1 MDPRNLAWQGL
12 SDPNTS
18 ASRLQE
24 IAVQFP
30 EFHEAITKH
39 PNVYPELVQWI
50 TAQSAPSAPAGD
62 AGYGVVVNQIPE
74 TYGVVTP
81 ENLTPSADPA
91 FGAPAGTESNGQIPG
106 GYAPVTDAY
115 VEENKPKSRLPKILT
130 VSAVSVLLV
139 ALVGG
144 LIFWFA
150 IGRKITGSAS
160 PEAAVEK
167 LIDSV
172 ISLDQYSLY
181 GSIAPS
187 EMAPLLEV
195 VSAAEDKFEGTG
207 YADTW
212 EYAERIHS
220 ALDITVSNLET
231 QTVELAEG
239 ITRIDIV
246 GGAIEIRG
254 DETELRGILTEIVEG
269 TFDSLEGAEF
279 TDDMRNEMELGM
291 DEFFNEQWPVT
302 ADLNDL
308 FVQLTPE
315 EREWFPGIPMV
326 TVQEGG
332 SWYVS
337 PLLTLGE
344 FARIGM
350 EASGNVSAGG
360 YQYGSVPDAA
370 EAATPEE
377 AVATLTAGI
386 ENLVH
391 TGDAEDLA
399 AALSLPERR
408 LLGLHSGLFEQFTG
422 ADAILEI
429 EPDVTVVSNNGSVA
443 IVQPKDLVIS
453 VTDSWSDTVT
463 VEFNEWCVR
472 GEDGYSGRS
481 EWICLDEALEQ
492 GSGMDFDFDLSK
504 LGLATVKEDGNWHVS
519 LAHTYSHLVTAVLDV
534 IDEEFLNQLA
544 LSPTF

>member
-1 MDPRNLAWQGL
+1 MDPRNLAWQEL

-81 ENLTPSADPA
+81 ENLTPSADPT

-172 ISLDQYSLY
+172 ISLDRYSLS
-181 GSIAPS
+181 GSISPS

-212 EYAERIHS
+212 EYAERIQS

-239 ITRIDIV
+239 ITRVDIV

-254 DETELRGILTEIVEG
+254 DETELRGILTEIVEDA
-269 TFDSLEGAEF
+269 FDSLEGEEF
-279 TDDMRNEMELGM
+279 TDYMRNEMELGM

-350 EASGNVSAGG
+350 EASGSVSAGG
-360 YQYGSVPDAA
+360 YQYGNVPAA
-370 EAATPEE
+370 AVADSPEA

-386 ENLVH
+386 EELVR
-391 TGDAEDLA
+391 TGDAEEFA
-399 AALSLPERR
+399 AALALPERR
-408 LLGLHSGLFEQFTG
+408 LLGLHSGLFEDFTG
-422 ADAILEI
+422 ADNDLEI
-429 EPDVTVVSNNGSVA
+429 VPGVTVVSNNGSVA
-443 IVQPKDLVIS
+443 IVQPKNLTIS
-453 VTDSWSDTVT
+453 FLDYYLDPVTI
-463 VEFNEWCVR
+463 ELNEWCGR
-472 GEDGYSGRS
+472 NEDFRNGQSDWG
-481 EWICLDEALEQ
+481 CLDDVLAQEFGA
-492 GSGMDFDFDLSK
+492 DFDLDLSK
-504 LGLATVKEDGNWHVS
+504 LGIATVQEDGNWHVS
-519 LAHTYSHLVTAVLDV
+519 MIHTYAHLTTAVLEI
-534 IDEEFLNQLA
+534 IDEEFLDQLV